1 MKLTSLRIPH
11 FSLLYLPTLSQV
23 TTLMLLVSTISSI
36 SMSDRFSAIRKFSLS
51 SYIPAALRAKNLFLL
66 SIKYTLTQYYQN
78 GLHRNS
84 LSHPTLTSIYS
95 FNLCVKQNKEHGS
108 GGSYNYLNTLA
119 FSWQCSWQCLIVPL
133 WFPFQNKKTQ
143 KHLLGLDVFKFA
155 LLVQVLSKLKEFN
168 IEFTPLP
175 HYVAPAI
182 LAFLPECVYLKQPWH
197 NALFWNA
204 EAMEY
209 LHKILLRVTDHP

>member
-119 FSWQCSWQCLIVPL
+119 FS
-133 WFPFQNKKTQ
+133 
-143 KHLLGLDVFKFA
+143 
-155 LLVQVLSKLKEFN
+155 
-168 IEFTPLP
+168 
-175 HYVAPAI
+175 
-182 LAFLPECVYLKQPWH
+182 
-197 NALFWNA
+197 
-204 EAMEY
+204 
-209 LHKILLRVTDHP
+209 